1 MRRIVMEHKNDAAK
15 MLDLMDRPAFCAH
28 NGLITQVNT
37 AAAGLGFSAGDA
49 LENLIRTGADEYEAF
64 NGGCLYLTLD
74 LDGER
79 LGASVTRME
88 EFDVFCLEELAD
100 GRELQAMALA
110 ARELRGPLSTIMLTA
125 QRLFPVT
132 ALEDSPEVRRNAA
145 QLNRGLYQMLRVVG
159 NMSDAGHYATST
171 SRQETVNICAEVEEI
186 FRKAAQLVS
195 HTGITLE
202 YQGPAAP
209 IYCLADQENLE
220 RAILNMVS
228 NSVKFTPAGGVIRGS
243 LTRNGSRLYL
253 SVQDNGCGIAPNL
266 MGSVFTRFQRQCGLE
281 DRRFGIGLGLVLVR
295 SAATAHGGAVLIDS
309 PEGGGTRVT
318 MTLAIRHNEGIVRS
332 RLMKVDYAGELDHS
346 LFELSEFLPDF
357 LYEGEF

>member
-1 MRRIVMEHKNDAAK
+1 MEHKNDAAK
-15 MLDLMDRPAFCAH
+15 MLDLMDRPAFCAQ
-28 NGLITQVNT
+28 NGHITHVN
-37 AAAGLGFSAGDA
+37 AAAAALGLSVGEP
-49 LENLIRTGADEYEAF
+49 LEELIRTGAHEYDAF
-64 NGGCLYLTLD
+64 TDGCLYLTLS

-88 EFDVFCLEELAD
+88 SFDVFCLEELAD
-100 GRELQAMALA
+100 SRELQAMALA

-132 ALEDSPEVRRNAA
+132 ALGDDPEVRKNAA

-159 NMSDAGHYATST
+159 NMSDAGNDMS
-171 SRQETVNICAEVEEI
+171 SINRQETVNICAEVEEV
-186 FRKAAQLVS
+186 FRKASQLVS
-195 HTGITLE
+195 HTGIRLE

-209 IYCLADQENLE
+209 IYCLADRENLE

-228 NSVKFTPAGGVIRGS
+228 NSIKFTPPDGVIRGS
-243 LTRNGSRLYL
+243 LTRRDSRLYL
-253 SVQDNGCGIAPNL
+253 SVQDNGCGIAPEL

-295 SAATAHGGAVLIDS
+295 SAATAHGGAVLIDR
-309 PEGGGTRVT
+309 PEDGGARVT
-318 MTLAIRHNEGIVRS
+318 MSLAIRHNEGIVRS
-332 RLMKVDYAGELDHS
+332 RLMKVDYAGELDHT
-346 LFELSEFLPDF
+346 LIELSEFLPDS